1 MSRRIYIVEDE
12 ALIAMEIDDHLRD
25 LGYEI
30 CGHAARGEVA
40 LREIPAAA
48 PDLVLLDINL
58 GPGLNGLDVAE
69 RLREHL
75 DVPLIFLTAYSDGEL
90 TSRAVRTESFAYVVK
105 PFHPRV
111 LQANIE
117 MALCRHAAERSVRE
131 ANERTREA
139 AEALRSRGA
148 ELERALSLQRATL
161 DATSEG
167 VLVVGADGASGANR
181 QLFAMWGL
189 DGDDP
194 PIDEALLDALRSQL
208 IDGDALLREP
218 PAADGHDLLEL
229 RDGRVFERRVR
240 TRRVD
245 GEAVG
250 RLIALRDVTR
260 ERRVQAKLRERKARL
275 RRVVEHISEGLLV
288 EDPAG
293 RITFANSRFAAMH
306 AAEGEDLSGLRFVDF
321 VDPAWRPRLRHP
333 PAIDDEGAVT
343 FSYRARRRDGS
354 TFWAEADTV
363 PVRDPTGAFVG
374 TQSTLR
380 DITERKLTE
389 DALQLLTTEAAHL
402 RGDALLGELARQL
415 ARLLEVDVGFVGA
428 LASGARPA
436 RTIAL
441 WVDDHPNPGARLD
454 LSTLPIDA
462 ADDDAL
468 TRAALATPALLPSV
482 EAQGAAL
489 AHLVDSRGHRLG
501 VLGVLSR
508 HPLQRPPRVR
518 AFLSL
523 FAVLAGAKLEQQGE
537 ERRFRDLFEF
547 SPDAVLIAARDG
559 RIIMANRRASTLLGF
574 DRSAESLVGKNIED
588 IVPAELRDS
597 HVGHRRHFHARPQA
611 RAMGSLD
618 KPFFTVRAD
627 GTSIPVDISLGPLR
641 ADDED
646 RVIISLRDMTAHVR
660 AAEQRASLELQLR
673 QAQKMEALGTLAGG
687 IAHDFNN
694 ILGAIVANA
703 ELSRHALLEEH
714 PARPYINALSAA
726 AERATLLV
734 RQILAFS
741 RRQSPQRTRTSL
753 ATIVEEV
760 ARLLR
765 ATLPARI
772 TLEVTIA
779 DDSPVVCVDVTQIH
793 QVLMNLGTNASHA
806 ITGATGTI
814 TLGLDGVDGPQCGLR
829 PRCARL
835 VVRDDGCGMDTETL
849 ERAFEPF
856 FTTKPAGRGSGL
868 GLSVVHGIIAE
879 NGGELT
885 IDSAPGEGTTVTILL
900 PADTRAA
907 GHPSKTPMPA
917 SAPLSGA
924 GVRVLFIDDD
934 PMLATVGEALLLEL
948 GYEVTASTD
957 PLAALTTIAGDPS
970 RYDVVFTDFNMP
982 SISGLDVA
990 QRIAALAPETPVI
1003 LVSGHTGLSDGELR
1017 TAGIRFRL
1025 DKPYNLSALD
1035 RVLRAVHEEH
1045 PLRGPSGG
1053 A

>member
-1 MSRRIYIVEDE
+1 Q
-12 ALIAMEIDDHLRD
+12 
-25 LGYEI
+25 
-30 CGHAARGEVA
+30 
-40 LREIPAAA
+40 
-48 PDLVLLDINL
+48 LV
-58 GPGLNGLDVAE
+58 
-69 RLREHL
+69 
-75 DVPLIFLTAYSDGEL
+75 
-90 TSRAVRTESFAYVVK
+90 
-105 PFHPRV
+105 
-111 LQANIE
+111 
-117 MALCRHAAERSVRE
+117 
-131 ANERTREA
+131 
-139 AEALRSRGA
+139 
-148 ELERALSLQRATL
+148 
-161 DATSEG
+161 
-167 VLVVGADGASGANR
+167 
-181 QLFAMWGL
+181 
-189 DGDDP
+189 
-194 PIDEALLDALRSQL
+194 
-208 IDGDALLREP
+208 DGDALLREP
-218 PAADGHDLLEL
+218 ASDGASDLLEL
-229 RDGRVFERRVR
+229 RDGRLFERRVR
-240 TRRVD
+240 ARRVD
-245 GEAVG
+245 GEDVG
-250 RLIALRDVTR
+250 RLFALRDVTR
-260 ERRVQAKLRERKARL
+260 ERRAQAKLRERKASL
-275 RRVVEHISEGLLV
+275 RRVVEHISEGLIV

-293 RITFANSRFAAMH
+293 RITFANGRFAAMH

-321 VDPAWRPRLRHP
+321 VDPAWRPRLRQP
-333 PAIDDEGAVT
+333 PEVDSVGAYT
-343 FSYRARRRDGS
+343 FTYRARRRDGS

-363 PVRDPTGAFVG
+363 PVRDPEGALIG
-374 TQSTLR
+374 SQSTLR
-380 DITERKLTE
+380 DVTERKLTE
-389 DALQLLTTEAAHL
+389 DALQLLTTEVAHL

-441 WVDDHPNPGARLD
+441 WIDDHPSPGARLD
-454 LSTLPIDA
+454 LSTLPTDA

-468 TRAALATPALLPSV
+468 TQAALATPGLLPDV
-482 EAQGAAL
+482 AARGAAL
-489 AHLVDSRGHRLG
+489 AHLVDSRGRRLG

-508 HPLQRPPRVR
+508 TPLQRPPRVR
-518 AFLSL
+518 AFLGL
-523 FAVLAGAKLEQQGE
+523 FAVLAGAKLSQQSE
-537 ERRFRDLFEF
+537 ERRFRNLFEF

-559 RIIMANRRASTLLGF
+559 RIIMANRRAEALLGF
-574 DRSAESLVGKNIED
+574 DRSREALIGKNIED
-588 IVPAELRDS
+588 IVPAELRGG
-597 HVGHRRHFHARPQA
+597 HVDHRRRFHERPRT

-618 KPFFTVRAD
+618 KPFFTLRAD
-627 GTSIPVDISLGPLR
+627 GTAIPVDISLGPLR

-646 RVIISLRDMTAHVR
+646 RVIISLRDMTPHVR

-703 ELSRHALLEEH
+703 ELSRHALESVH
-714 PARPYINALSAA
+714 PARPYIDALSAA

-741 RRQSPQRTRTSL
+741 RRQSPQRTLTSL
-753 ATIVEEV
+753 APILEEV

-765 ATLPARI
+765 AILPARI
-772 TLEVTIA
+772 SLEVEIA
-779 DDSPVVCVDVTQIH
+779 DDSPIVCVDVTQIH

-806 ITGATGTI
+806 IAEATGVI
-814 TLGLDGVDGPQCGLR
+814 ALRLDGVDGRSRGVR

-835 VVRDDGCGMDTETL
+835 IVRDDGCGMDTETL

-868 GLSVVHGIIAE
+868 GLSVVHGIVAE

-900 PADTRAA
+900 PADT
-907 GHPSKTPMPA
+907 GECGDPSKTPMPA

-957 PLAALTTIAGDPS
+957 PLAAVATIAADPG

-982 SISGLDVA
+982 SISGVDVA
-990 QRIAALAPETPVI
+990 QRLAALAPELPVV
-1003 LVSGHTGLSDGELR
+1003 LVSGHTGLSDDELR
-1017 TAGIRFRL
+1017 AAGIRFRL

-1035 RVLRAVHEEH
+1035 RVLRAVDDEH
-1045 PLRGPSGG
+1045 PLRPPDDE